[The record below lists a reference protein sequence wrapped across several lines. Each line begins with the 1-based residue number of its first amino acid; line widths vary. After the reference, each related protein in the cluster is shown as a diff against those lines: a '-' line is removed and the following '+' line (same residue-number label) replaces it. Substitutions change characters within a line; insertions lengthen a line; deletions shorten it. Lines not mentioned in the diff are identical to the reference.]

1 MIENLEKEKIVV
13 NQSLS
18 KSTKNNLDLKK
29 AYWIP
34 FLIALAFAGDRIG
47 GYILGQLVDN
57 SQFRYSR
64 LYNGSAEAEILM
76 VGNSRGLMFYQPY
89 MEEIT
94 DQSTFN
100 LSYNA
105 MPMNLGQVF
114 VEDYLEQYPTPKKL
128 LIEVTCID
136 RLNNPLIAEM
146 NTYSPYSERL
156 DQLILDTLPTTGY
169 GGRFANLYR
178 YNSEVFYR
186 SLNYINHSDENWLLD
201 REINEYMVQQGKN
214 LPPYKIDI
222 PEGLLKSL
230 QNTVQIAKENNLEV
244 ELIVA
249 PYFKIFREKISNIP
263 QFIETV
269 STATGLPVRD
279 YSAAIEGREYFG
291 DYQHV
296 NKSGAKIFLDLL
308 QKDGVLPSK

>member
-1 MIENLEKEKIVV
+1 MIENLEKEKIIV

-18 KSTKNNLDLKK
+18 KSTGNKWDLKK

-34 FLIALAFAGDRIG
+34 LLIALAFAGDRIG

-64 LYNGSAEAEILM
+64 LYNGSAEADILM

-89 MEEIT
+89 IEEIT
-94 DQSTFN
+94 EKSTFN

-114 VEDYLEQYPTPKKL
+114 VEDYLELYPIPKKL

-136 RLNNPLIAEM
+136 RLNNPLISEM

-186 SLNYINHSDENWLLD
+186 SLNYINQSDENWLLD
-201 REINEYMVQQGKN
+201 REINDYMIQQGKN
-214 LPPYKIDI
+214 LPAYTIDI
-222 PEGLLKSL
+222 PEGLLESL
-230 QNTVQIAKENNLEV
+230 KNTVKVAKENNLEV

-249 PYFKIFREKISNIP
+249 PYFKLFKDKITNMP

-279 YSAAIEGREYFG
+279 YSDAIEDRKHFG

-296 NKSGAKIFLDLL
+296 NKSGAKMFLDLL
-308 QKDGVLPSK
+308 QKDGVLPIK